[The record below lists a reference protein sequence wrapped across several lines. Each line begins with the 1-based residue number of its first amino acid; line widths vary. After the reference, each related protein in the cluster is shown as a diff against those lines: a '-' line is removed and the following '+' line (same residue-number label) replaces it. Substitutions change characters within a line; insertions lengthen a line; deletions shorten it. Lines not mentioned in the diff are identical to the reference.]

1 MLRAAIAWLLLLAPL
16 ALSAQQNRMPV
27 DGGSELFM
35 KPLLTKAAIDGEA
48 HGVFAGQA
56 AELMRQHFRTDA
68 PVLIDVRAI
77 RALPQAGCKRLEVT
91 TRQDRVYEPNQKAL
105 DKKLVYEISYCAHG
119 DFPMRSV
126 K

>member
-1 MLRAAIAWLLLLAPL
+1 MLRTPLACMLLLVPF
-16 ALSAQQNRMPV
+16 ALSAQQARMPV

-35 KPLLTKAAIDGEA
+35 KPLLTKAAIEGEA

-68 PVLIDVRAI
+68 PVLIDVRTI

-91 TRQDRVYEPNQKAL
+91 TLQDRVYEPNKKAE
-105 DKKLVYEISYCAHG
+105 DQKLVYEISYCAHG
-119 DFPMRSV
+119 DFPMRSG